1 MAKQRMML
9 YFGSFNP
16 IHRGHIALAEYAVEH
31 NLCDVVAM
39 IISPQ
44 NPFKQNWTLAQ
55 EMDRYSMVEIACSE
69 SRFPERIQPSVIEF
83 LLEKPS
89 YTINTLRHLKEN
101 YGEQM
106 EFSIL
111 MGTDLINQLPQW
123 REAER
128 IIEDYDIYVYPRPG
142 VEMEFKTERTTFLED
157 APQHDYSSTQVR
169 DAVERGE
176 DVSKMV
182 GEKVAAY
189 IKEKRLWSL
198 PSKVAALS
206 AAIANAEEDAELY
219 IERGKCYFRLN
230 EWGNAINDF
239 KQATELS
246 PEKSEAKEFLDMTQ
260 EILEFRY
267 KEIYNP

>member
-142 VEMEFKTERTTFLED
+142 VEMTYKTARTTFLAD
-157 APQHDYSSTQVR
+157 APQCDFSSTDVR
-169 DAVERGE
+169 RRLESGE
-176 DVSKMV
+176 DVSRMLDREVIK
-182 GEKVAAY
+182 Y
-189 IKEKRLWSL
+189 IRERGLWSIEG
-198 PSKVAALS
+198 KIERLS
-206 AAIANAEEDAELY
+206 RQIEEQAEATLY
-219 IERGKCYFRLN
+219 LERGKCYYRRN
-230 EWGNAINDF
+230 EWGKAINDF
-239 KQATELS
+239 RQAEQLDKECIEAVQFRKMTE
-246 PEKSEAKEFLDMTQ
+246 
-260 EILEFRY
+260 EILEYRY
-267 KEIYNP
+267 KDIYNP